1 MQNPNTEPNPKETVN
16 QEEVQ
21 QQETQQQNNDNKLL
35 SPKASV
41 LIQPRPRALSPG
53 LQAFLALG
61 AKV

>member
-1 MQNPNTEPNPKETVN
+1 MENQNTTENTKQTET
-16 QEEVQ
+16 
-21 QQETQQQNNDNKLL
+21 QNNDNKLL

-41 LIQPRPRALSPG
+41 LIQPRPRALSTG